1 MGGEA
6 FWHVQEQQGDHC
18 GCKRLTEETVVE
30 VEFGEVLGQVGSVGH
45 WKDLVLPLIRMGKLE
60 QLHKNGRLT
69 TELK

>member
-1 MGGEA
+1 MVGVEFSGEA
-6 FWHVQEQQGDHC
+6 
-18 GCKRLTEETVVE
+18 
-30 VEFGEVLGQVGSVGH
+30 LGQVGPVGH